1 MRGKILKKILSIF
14 CFIAILFG
22 NEYRAQ
28 TNDSLYN
35 VSVNVGFGYSRYLA
49 SFPKIGLNKNSFNVT
64 GRIMWEPEHLLSA
77 GVETGYV
84 PLYFFQADNYQSVYG
99 SANVDLSL
107 VAIPVLL
114 TFGMEIFEDVKIYAG
129 VGGAALNSTAD
140 FFENKVVSSSW
151 SNVYKLAL
159 AYSYQI
165 ADHLNLGSEIKW
177 YNISKIED
185 SALLLQISISYNII
199 SY

>member
-1 MRGKILKKILSIF
+1 MLGRIIKNILSIF
-14 CFIAILFG
+14 CFIAILFV
-22 NEYRAQ
+22 NKYKAQ

-49 SFPKIGLNKNSFNVT
+49 SFPKIGLNKNSFNIT
-64 GRIMWEPEHLLSA
+64 GRIMWEPEHLLSV

-84 PLYFFQADNYQSVYG
+84 PLFFFQTNDYKLVDGSV
-99 SANVDLSL
+99 NVDLSL
-107 VAIPVLL
+107 VAIPVVII
-114 TFGMEIFEDVKIYAG
+114 FGMEIFEDFKIYAG

-151 SNVYKLAL
+151 SNAYNLSV
-159 AYSYQI
+159 AYSHKI
-165 ADHLNLGSEIKW
+165 AINLNLGSEIKW

-185 SALLLQISISYNII
+185 SALLVQISILYNVFSY
-199 SY
+199 

>member
-1 MRGKILKKILSIF
+1 M
-14 CFIAILFG
+14 AILFV

-28 TNDSLYN
+28 PNDSLYN

-49 SFPKIGLNKNSFNVT
+49 SLPKIGLNKNSFNIT
-64 GRIMWEPEHLLSA
+64 GRIMWEPEHLLSV

-84 PLYFFQADNYQSVYG
+84 PLFFFQTNDYKLVDGSV
-99 SANVDLSL
+99 NVDLSL
-107 VAIPVLL
+107 VAIPVVII
-114 TFGMEIFEDVKIYAG
+114 FGMEIFEDFKIYAG

-151 SNVYKLAL
+151 SNAYNLSV
-159 AYSYQI
+159 AYSHKI
-165 ADHLNLGSEIKW
+165 AINLNLGSEIKW

-185 SALLLQISISYNII
+185 SALLVQISILYNVFSY
-199 SY
+199 